1 MDKKNN
7 DEKTF
12 GEIFSNINT
21 SNNDDKSI
29 SFNSIKEES
38 NLEDSELKSED
49 LFKEASHS
57 DDNNDSNNMT
67 FNSIFDDDN
76 LNFKQVLKILQSSG
90 VKLIAIHARSA
101 KQMYSGKPRYELLE
115 NIKSLLNIPLIV
127 SGDIFTLD
135 DAINALKITNAD
147 GVMIARGGVGNPH
160 LITQIN
166 TYFKDGTRLE
176 DATLEMQKEYCL
188 KLAKMMVLD
197 KGEEQ
202 AMKLFRSIGPHFF
215 KGFANSKKI
224 RINIASKITTFKE
237 LEEEIREL
245 ENILNGV
252 RPRKAFGIVP
262 RDI

>member
-76 LNFKQVLKILQSSG
+76 STQ
-90 VKLIAIHARSA
+90 
-101 KQMYSGKPRYELLE
+101 
-115 NIKSLLNIPLIV
+115 KS
-127 SGDIFTLD
+127 
-135 DAINALKITNAD
+135 
-147 GVMIARGGVGNPH
+147 
-160 LITQIN
+160 
-166 TYFKDGTRLE
+166 E
-176 DATLEMQKEYCL
+176 D
-188 KLAKMMVLD
+188 
-197 KGEEQ
+197 
-202 AMKLFRSIGPHFF
+202 
-215 KGFANSKKI
+215 
-224 RINIASKITTFKE
+224 
-237 LEEEIREL
+237 
-245 ENILNGV
+245 
-252 RPRKAFGIVP
+252 
-262 RDI
+262 